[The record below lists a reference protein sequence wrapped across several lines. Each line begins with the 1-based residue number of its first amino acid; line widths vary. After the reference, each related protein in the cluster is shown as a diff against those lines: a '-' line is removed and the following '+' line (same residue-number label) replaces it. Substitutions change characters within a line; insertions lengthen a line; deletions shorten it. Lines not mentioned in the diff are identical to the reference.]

1 MGFANVIDRT
11 YFLNQS
17 HLDRAEMTCL
27 LDWVTP
33 GSTLTAL
40 DGRTETT
47 DLREKLALA
56 HLVYYI
62 DSVRED
68 CFKKRKR

>member
-47 DLREKLALA
+47 DLIKREAGLGSSGIL
-56 HLVYYI
+56 YRFC
-62 DSVRED
+62 S
-68 CFKKRKR
+68 